1 MANLRVLKP
10 KEHSD
15 RKVGE
20 RKNRGDVLERPCSQ
34 QWFSERLYLITFE
47 CSYSLL
53 QPDFSGFLLQCGK
66 NRVLVQLF

>member
-15 RKVGE
+15 RKVDE
-20 RKNRGDVLERPCSQ
+20 RRNRGDVLERPCSQ

-47 CSYSLL
+47 RSHSLL
-53 QPDFSGFLLQCGK
+53 QPDF
-66 NRVLVQLF
+66 

>member
-1 MANLRVLKP
+1 MANPCVLKP

-47 CSYSLL
+47 CSHSLL
-53 QPDFSGFLLQCGK
+53 QLDF
-66 NRVLVQLF
+66 

>member
-47 CSYSLL
+47 CSHSLL
-53 QPDFSGFLLQCGK
+53 QPDFLRISAAMWK
-66 NRVLVQLF
+66 K